1 MKKLFIVLKKYNIP
15 LGWFADNI
23 GIVRATLDNY
33 KSGKTSPTKETLD
46 RMVEVINID
55 RANPITISDI
65 LDD

>member
-1 MKKLFIVLKKYNIP
+1 MKKLFIVLKKYDIS
-15 LGWFADNI
+15 LGWFIAHM
-23 GIVRATLDNY
+23 RFSRSTLDNY